1 VATRQDQERSGEGS
15 LGLLSSGQT
24 FHLTQ
29 MHTDHIL
36 TFLIVFMG
44 AMTVLLSI
52 TVALK
57 FAGRGSSKVGG
68 SILSKALSWQLYG
81 EAVIGAGTL
90 TFALAEWSGHLSGW
104 SVETSS
110 ALRAVM
116 FIATSTTTLHLFLV
130 INKLS
135 KA

>member
-1 VATRQDQERSGEGS
+1 
-15 LGLLSSGQT
+15 
-24 FHLTQ
+24 

-44 AMTVLLSI
+44 ALTVILSI

-57 FAGRGSSKVGG
+57 FAGQGGKSGIGG
-68 SILSKALSWQLYG
+68 SRLSRALSWQLYG

-90 TFALAEWSGHLSGW
+90 TFAIAAWSGHLSGW
-104 SVETSS
+104 SIETSS

-130 INKLS
+130 IKRLS
-135 KA
+135 KVQ